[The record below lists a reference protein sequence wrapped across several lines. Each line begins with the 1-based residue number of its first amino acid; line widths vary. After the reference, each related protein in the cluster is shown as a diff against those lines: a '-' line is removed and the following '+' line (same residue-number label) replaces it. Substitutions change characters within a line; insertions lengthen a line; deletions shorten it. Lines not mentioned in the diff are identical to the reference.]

1 MTNDNVKNDND
12 CRNSNLSPK
21 ERLEMFQ
28 SSIQQLEQQ
37 SEIKNVRQLLHERYM
52 QSKAENQV
60 TNNQTEEKV
69 SKDVKKSNDG
79 GGGNRIKIG
88 RQMARV
94 FRFETGNNNNLRNR
108 RNPRHQPNEARE
120 HEIDP
125 LLNDPNVLFENF
137 AFDNNNDDRAEF
149 RDWDDDD
156 DNNEHHR
163 PDLPF
168 FPDQAQDGD
177 DEDDDDNDDSFRS
190 LILSTFRL
198 LTWRQWSFWII
209 CLTLYATGQWQ
220 ANRYG
225 FGAPFLMIS
234 LLLFIIIN
242 LRRKTPGEL
251 SAYSVFNP
259 NCRPIASV
267 ASNDQPRE
275 QILLGFGPL

>member
-1 MTNDNVKNDND
+1 MTNDNVKNDNG
-12 CRNSNLSPK
+12 CSNSNSNNSLSPK

-52 QSKAENQV
+52 QSKAENQFPKMLR
-60 TNNQTEEKV
+60 NLN
-69 SKDVKKSNDG
+69 

-108 RNPRHQPNEARE
+108 RNPRHQQHEA
-120 HEIDP
+120 P
-125 LLNDPNVLFENF
+125 
-137 AFDNNNDDRAEF
+137 
-149 RDWDDDD
+149 
-156 DNNEHHR
+156 
-163 PDLPF
+163 
-168 FPDQAQDGD
+168 
-177 DEDDDDNDDSFRS
+177 
-190 LILSTFRL
+190 
-198 LTWRQWSFWII
+198 
-209 CLTLYATGQWQ
+209 
-220 ANRYG
+220 NRYG